1 MGKRANGEAWS
12 VIRDAIKGEMQIAD
26 PMAFRGER
34 HRLWL
39 EVKDRYKGMASGGY

>member
-1 MGKRANGEAWS
+1 MERHKS